1 MAIKYM
7 NQLKYDFK
15 VVRKGYRDIS
25 PILGLTNF
33 ILLTVVCLFVF
44 LLLNYEPAKDWHTT
58 SFVLQSTEYRYSRG
72 GGVLDLHTT
81 DGRVFVLNQNDEVI
95 RYQLQEGSTYVA
107 VYADNLL
114 HDTIKALS
122 DDETELLNIAV
133 TKSKF
138 HEDRVFMLIVTV
150 VSSSLTIVINVIYS
164 VFCIQEERRRM
175 RKFQKS
181 RKAKR

>member
-1 MAIKYM
+1 MKYM
-7 NQLKYDFK
+7 NQLKYDLK
-15 VVRKGYRDIS
+15 VVRKGYKDIS

-33 ILLTVVCLFVF
+33 ILLTVVCLFAF
-44 LLLNYEPAKDWHTT
+44 LLLNYESAKDWHTT

-81 DGRVFVLNQNDEVI
+81 DGRVFVLNQNEEVI

-107 VYADNLL
+107 VYSDDLL

-122 DDETELLNIAV
+122 DDGTELLNIAV
-133 TKSKF
+133 TEAKF
-138 HEDRVFMLIVTV
+138 HKDRAFMLIVMV
-150 VSSSLTIVINVIYS
+150 VSSSVTIFINVIFS
-164 VFCIQEERRRM
+164 LFCIQEERRRM

-181 RKAKR
+181 KKTKR